1 MRYTPQ
7 TTVTSFDP
15 SQFTN
20 NKSALATYYDQLS
33 PTANTTLPA
42 SASYT
47 GATTP
52 IFNQSLAAGASA
64 TYTLPSGAHAIRL
77 LQGNVGAS
85 AAALEGIN
93 LTINFDT
100 ENYCVDAPFA
110 NFFGTGSGLHS
121 GTTQVQSVGSDGTM
135 TSRWTMPYQSSGT
148 ITVKNTT
155 GSAISVYLAAD
166 IGSWTWDAYSM
177 HFHAYRRV
185 NGPMYMHN
193 NTHTMRMMYIA
204 GQGVFVGDNEVVTE
218 AQPSGDTAQPNWW
231 GEGDELIYGDGSPF
245 PTHRGTGSEDYFG
258 YAYSHIYLFQAPWAA
273 QSAVS
278 APGQSPAKPTRIQL
292 RRYNRAEPEPH
303 ARCDPV
309 Q

>member
-1 MRYTPQ
+1 MTGGSFVGSPFVYGSGPASIATPYSGNVPPGLDLYLPMPFARQMLVTYDGPANSSADPSGDVYPELDYVFEYVRYTPQ

-15 SQFTN
+15 SQYTN

-33 PTANTTLPA
+33 PTANTTPPA

-85 AAALEGIN
+85 AAALAGIN
-93 LTINFDT
+93 LTINFDG
-100 ENYCVDAPFA
+100 ESDCVDAPFA

-148 ITVKNTT
+148 ITIKNTT

-166 IGSWTWDAYSM
+166 IG
-177 HFHAYRRV
+177 R
-185 NGPMYMHN
+185 GPGM
-193 NTHTMRMMYIA
+193 
-204 GQGVFVGDNEVVTE
+204 
-218 AQPSGDTAQPNWW
+218 
-231 GEGDELIYGDGSPF
+231 
-245 PTHRGTGSEDYFG
+245 
-258 YAYSHIYLFQAPWAA
+258 
-273 QSAVS
+273 
-278 APGQSPAKPTRIQL
+278 RIQCTST
-292 RRYNRAEPEPH
+292 PIVVST
-303 ARCDPV
+303 DPCICTTTPTPCA
-309 Q
+309 